1 MNNVNVQKQDFNLFK
16 WDVVSK
22 PLYLDEKESF
32 IYKDQNDD
40 YFAIYK
46 KNIFSESFNEE
57 DFICVHKN
65 NYSVLNNHKF
75 SLIVNF
81 LSKLTG
87 MKIHSCS
94 EYNDGKC
101 VMVVLEHSLN
111 INISGFPVK
120 VYFTVMN
127 DFNQDKSLSFGFS
140 LNCNMSGNIFSN
152 ISNKIKINDTADLS
166 CIKKDLILM
175 FTKWKNNI
183 NKFKK
188 EASLWSSV
196 FFSKNLQIQAVNYM
210 LGIDCSVD
218 YKGSVIYNKDI
229 SRLKLSKQLLFMNCL
244 NEQTSVFGNNLWGF
258 LNGVI
263 SYNKIK
269 NDNFDFFNLFGLS
282 NRNNQIAYKLC
293 KLNESN
299 STTKL
304 IKLNIF

>member
-1 MNNVNVQKQDFNLFK
+1 MEALIEVYESDISRIKIGQTVTLVSENGGFDGSLLGTVERISPQVRQRNLLAT
-16 WDVVSK
+16 DPTGDADARVVEVLVK
-22 PLYLDEKESF
+22 LQPESA
-32 IYKDQNDD
+32 NL
-40 YFAIYK
+40 
-46 KNIFSESFNEE
+46 
-57 DFICVHKN
+57 V
-65 NYSVLNNHKF
+65 
-75 SLIVNF
+75 
-81 LSKLTG
+81 SKLTG

-94 EYNDGKC
+94 EYNDGKY

-166 CIKKDLILM
+166 CIKKDLISM
-175 FTKWKNNI
+175 FKKWKSNI

-196 FFSKNLQIQAVNYM
+196 FFSKNLQVQAVNYM
-210 LGIDCSVD
+210 LDIDCLVD
-218 YKGSVIYNKDI
+218 HKGSIVYNKDI
-229 SRLKLSKQLLFMNCL
+229 PRLKLSKQLSFMNCL

-293 KLNESN
+293 RLNESN
-299 STTKL
+299 STIKL
-304 IKLNIF
+304 IKPNIF